1 MQILKGG
8 GLVAK
13 PVTIAV
19 IDDEEPIVDV
29 VASYLKKNGYRVVS
43 ATTGGEALALI
54 EKHNPALAI
63 LDRMLPDVSGEEL
76 CQAIRR
82 HSRMP
87 ILMLTAKVQEDDILE
102 GLALGA
108 DDYVTKPFSPRELM
122 ARVDALLRRASQDP
136 VPLYSRISLDGGN
149 LVVDV
154 RARELR
160 KGGVQVPLTPDEFN
174 ILMALLQYPKK
185 VFTREELIRQ
195 ALDDEFDGF
204 DRIID
209 THVKN
214 LRHKIE
220 TDPRHPRIIV
230 TVHGVGY
237 KFGGEIDED

>member
-1 MQILKGG
+1 LEGG
-8 GLVAK
+8 GPVPK

-19 IDDEEPIVDV
+19 IDDDEPIVDV
-29 VASYLKKNGYRVVS
+29 VASYLQKNGYKVVT
-43 ATTGGEALALI
+43 ATTGGKALDLI
-54 EKHNPALAI
+54 ETHNPALVI

-76 CQAIRR
+76 CQAIRKR
-82 HSRMP
+82 SRMP
-87 ILMLTAKVQEDDILE
+87 ILMLTAKVREDDILE

-108 DDYVTKPFSPRELM
+108 DDYMTKPFSPRELM
-122 ARVDALLRRASQDP
+122 ARVDALLRRASRDP
-136 VPLYSRISLDGGN
+136 VPLYSRISFNKGE
-149 LVVDV
+149 LVLDV

-160 KGGVQVPLTPDEFN
+160 KGGVRVALTPDEFN

-214 LRHKIE
+214 LRQKIE
-220 TDPRHPRIIV
+220 TDPRHPGIIL

-237 KFGGEIDED
+237 KFGGELDED